1 MSLTE
6 EQQQQVEQQNAIE
19 GNRASLQASAEAKR
33 IKAEAVKTAKEIL
46 MENRRTTAA
55 ADVMDITAE
64 EIMALATKLSDHINA

>member
-19 GNRASLQASAEAKR
+19 DNRANLQASAEAKR
-33 IKAEAVKTAKEIL
+33 MKAESIRTAKEIL

-55 ADVMDITAE
+55 ADAADITAE
-64 EIMALATKLSDHINA
+64 EIMALAVKLSDHINA

>member
-55 ADVMDITAE
+55 ADVIDITAE